1 MLANLF
7 LFTSLGLIF
16 PFIISIVNGN
26 YSKKGVTRYL
36 PALLGASIITLL
48 YLSLA
53 LAQFI

>member
-36 PALLGASIITLL
+36 PAFYGASIITLL

-53 LAQFI
+53 LAKLI